1 MALSGT
7 VAYLVLVVRV
17 NLGVPLDYSSFF
29 FLLFSC
35 KLRVLKLVM
44 QDGGGITGKVSTQ
57 VTTQLPN
64 GI

>member
-17 NLGVPLDYSSFF
+17 NLGVPLDYSSF